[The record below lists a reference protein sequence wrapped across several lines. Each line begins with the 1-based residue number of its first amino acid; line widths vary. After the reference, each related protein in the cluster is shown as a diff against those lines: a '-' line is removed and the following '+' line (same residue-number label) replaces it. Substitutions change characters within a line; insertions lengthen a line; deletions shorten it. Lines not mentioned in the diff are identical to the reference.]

1 METNT
6 KVKRTQG
13 EWKVIEQRS
22 ILEPFLLYA
31 DKRKIAT
38 MHWGVHSSYPET
50 FEEVEANV
58 KFICEAVNNY
68 DKLKEDNEV
77 LLNALKSV
85 QNIVSFLINTTPTGD
100 NRNRLTHVNILSLE
114 AIRQVESKIKI
125 SHLKKYNHGKES
137 I

>member
-58 KFICEAVNNY
+58 KFICEAVTNY
-68 DKLKEDNEV
+68 DKLKEDNERLKRIV
-77 LLNALKSV
+77 TDFLEICKWIPKETFTNNGQAIFQNLLTAASEV
-85 QNIVSFLINTTPTGD
+85 
-100 NRNRLTHVNILSLE
+100 
-114 AIRQVESKIKI
+114 IK
-125 SHLKKYNHGKES
+125 L
-137 I
+137 

>member
-50 FEEVEANV
+50 FEEIEANV

-68 DKLKEDNEV
+68 DKLKEDNASLLDALKGLYESNLGKPDYLDT
-77 LLNALKSV
+77 LLNNAES
-85 QNIVSFLINTTPTGD
+85 
-100 NRNRLTHVNILSLE
+100 
-114 AIRQVESKIKI
+114 AIKKTESK
-125 SHLKKYNHGKES
+125 
-137 I
+137 